1 MADTARRNDLRGFAI
16 VAQEALRWADMA
28 EAMRTLVVETQALE
42 RDEQE
47 LLALAYR
54 NLLQPIR
61 SAWHTITSLLP
72 SPDHPNPCALVGGGG
87 KEAAIRRYREKLEA
101 DVLGVCE
108 EVIALLQPL
117 QVASRHDAASLVFL
131 HKMAGDYHRYM
142 AEVTT
147 GAERA
152 RAEENAISAYVAGS
166 ALAKRVLAGSAP
178 LRLGL
183 ALNYSV
189 LCHHHLDQLAQAIAI
204 AQAAVEAAEVGLAG
218 LSREDREDSGS
229 KRGLLVSN
237 LKEWRAEQRRR
248 QQQAEAESKKQALV
262 AAALRDAEDQPQT
275 KSDYECYDD
284 DDNKENESWRSRD
297 FDGIDLLPPSLAD
310 LIELG
315 E

>member
-1 MADTARRNDLRGFAI
+1 
-16 VAQEALRWADMA
+16 
-28 EAMRTLVVETQALE
+28 
-42 RDEQE
+42 
-47 LLALAYR
+47 
-54 NLLQPIR
+54 
-61 SAWHTITSLLP
+61 
-72 SPDHPNPCALVGGGG
+72 
-87 KEAAIRRYREKLEA
+87 
-101 DVLGVCE
+101 
-108 EVIALLQPL
+108 
-117 QVASRHDAASLVFL
+117 
-131 HKMAGDYHRYM
+131 M

-166 ALAKRVLAGSAP
+166 ALAKRALAGSAP

-204 AQAAVEAAEVGLAG
+204 AQVPHYHLTLPDAFVPLIACRVVRGRWACAVWCGQAAVEAAEVGLAG

-284 DDNKENESWRSRD
+284 DNNKENESWRSRD

>member
-16 VAQEALRWADMA
+16 VAHEASRWADMA

-61 SAWHTITSLLP
+61 SAWHTISSLLP
-72 SPDHPNPCALVGGGG
+72 SPDPNPCTLRGG

-101 DVLGVCE
+101 EVLGVCE

-131 HKMAGDYHRYM
+131 HKMAGDHHRYM

-152 RAEENAISAYVAGS
+152 RAEANAISAYVAGS
-166 ALAKRVLAGSAP
+166 SLAKRVLAGSSP

-189 LCHHHLDQLAQAIAI
+189 LCHHHLDQLAQAITI
-204 AQAAVEAAEVGLAG
+204 AQSAVEAADVGLAG
-218 LSREDREDSGS
+218 LSREDREESGS
-229 KRGLLVSN
+229 KRGLLVAN
-237 LKEWRAEQRRR
+237 LKEWRAEQRHRR
-248 QQQAEAESKKQALV
+248 QQKAEAESKKEALV
-262 AAALRDAEDQPQT
+262 AAALQRDAKEERQPQAQRQGG
-275 KSDYECYDD
+275 
-284 DDNKENESWRSRD
+284 DNKENESWRSRD